1 MPSDLLTW
9 QPMDP
14 NELSGSTHSLDRDS
28 LSSFATTSSIAPPY
42 TPTPSLHDQSP
53 ANASGQA
60 PLPSSSEDHAP
71 EQLPEG
77 VTQQEKEVP
86 VVSEEASHEQ
96 AEKPPIP
103 EIVLDEETPPAGE
116 EGVTHEKPETVENEA
131 TAEGKTTPDS
141 ELEGNSADKEPLL
154 HIEEEKEEER
164 ERGKGVGK
172 ETDCLCMSHFIS
184 VFIYMLCL
192 CCCVTYVLTLEVYSE
207 LKLYSILFVQMTI
220 P

>member
-28 LSSFATTSSIAPPY
+28 LSSFATTSSIAPPS
-42 TPTPSLHDQSP
+42 TPTPSLHDQTP
-53 ANASGQA
+53 ANASGQTT
-60 PLPSSSEDHAP
+60 LQSSSEDHAP

-77 VTQQEKEVP
+77 VTQQEEEIP
-86 VVSEEASHEQ
+86 VISEEVSHEQ
-96 AEKPPIP
+96 AEKPPTP
-103 EIVLDEETPPAGE
+103 EIVLNEETPPAGE
-116 EGVTHEKPETVENEA
+116 EGVTHEKPETVENGA

-154 HIEEEKEEER
+154 HTEEEKEEER

-172 ETDCLCMSHFIS
+172 GTDCLSYASLSSFACSACS
-184 VFIYMLCL
+184 VVSCIR
-192 CCCVTYVLTLEVYSE
+192 
-207 LKLYSILFVQMTI
+207 
-220 P
+220 